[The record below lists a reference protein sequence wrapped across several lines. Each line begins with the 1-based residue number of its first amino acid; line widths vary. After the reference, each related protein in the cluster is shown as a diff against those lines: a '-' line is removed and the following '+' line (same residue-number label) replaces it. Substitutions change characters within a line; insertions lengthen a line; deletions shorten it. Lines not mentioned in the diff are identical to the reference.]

1 MSFTFPILLSRGGLT
16 MYRVTSQGRA
26 AGLLSTM
33 TIEAASV
40 AKYGN
45 TAITCAH
52 KYNAFHPRKDNN
64 FAEIRKY
71 QYNRDENGDGQK
83 R

>member
-1 MSFTFPILLSRGGLT
+1 MSFNSLIVLSRGGLT

-71 QYNRDENGDGQK
+71 QYNRDEN
-83 R
+83 